1 MSFINQKTQSYNQ
14 PLGCEL
20 ETADTPLANSMASHL
35 CKRIQ
40 HNCEPHYSLFFFGLS
55 THFMIYQSMPFTKL
69 CISV

>member
-20 ETADTPLANSMASHL
+20 ETADTPLATLFA
-35 CKRIQ
+35 
-40 HNCEPHYSLFFFGLS
+40 LFFFGLS